1 MTARTIFLSPD
12 NARERF
18 SAAWRVACE
27 ILQFGKPVRV
37 QIDEKQPTRTLEQNA
52 RLWALLSDVS
62 RQVQWPVDGKL
73 QHLSPEEWK
82 DVFSASLRKGQRV
95 AQGIEGGFVMLGCRT
110 SRMTVGE
117 MVDLQTLIEAF
128 GAEHGVVWGDERR
141 AA

>member
-1 MTARTIFLSPD
+1 MTARTIFLSPY

-18 SAAWRVACE
+18 AAAWRVACE